1 LPCFTPQEK
10 EEYEKLY
17 RDTVDWMK
25 KNGIPVLEEG
35 NPYPKA
41 TYEKVELTPKLQEFM
56 ARSGCVGQFSGNL
69 PEKMALSKGMIWWPL
84 SLKVLN
90 VDREYWGEGEVTIGY
105 FGAIGLYPN
114 VRTTSEGEV
123 EAFMTVQDWTEHPT
137 NPMILVQYRALGAGR
152 YRFCFDGKP
161 ICEVTYGKGITPR
174 ATAKFSNDFQLK
186 DLRLSYG
193 LGLVHVGLI
202 SVLSAFLGF
211 LAGRR

>member
-1 LPCFTPQEK
+1 
-10 EEYEKLY
+10 
-17 RDTVDWMK
+17 MK

-69 PEKMALSKGMIWWPL
+69 TEKMGISKGMIWWPL

-90 VDREYWGEGEVTIGY
+90 VDREYWGEAEVTIGY

-123 EAFMTVQDWTEHPT
+123 ESFLSVWDWSKSP
-137 NPMILVQYRALGAGR
+137 NPRLTAHYRALGAGR
-152 YRFCFDGKP
+152 YRWCFNSKP

-174 ATAKFSNDFQLK
+174 ADAVFSK
-186 DLRLSYG
+186 DLELIRVNVAYEFNPI
-193 LGLVHVGLI
+193 HVGLI
-202 SVLSAFLGF
+202 SLLSAFLGF